1 MLCQRQWPWV
11 DDMMCS
17 EQQQQQTGTATCS
30 AAAHRVNTL
39 ALTQYVLE
47 RIVPA
52 EGQLL
57 L

>member
-17 EQQQQQTGTATCS
+17 DQQQQTGTATCS